1 MAIIRESI
9 HPPLEDGNK
18 YQKVKFTC
26 PVCKINKELKIP
38 KSIIKTARQLTTV
51 SIPKGLVCTHH
62 FQAFVDK
69 NFAIRGYQKV
79 DFEVA
84 YDLLHKSEQV
94 LKDDK
99 SNFHDQIIIDG
110 NCVEFKTLEVT
121 KLRKMKKENLYIK
134 EEILS
139 NHKQRNLENKTSN
152 TAQIKEGMSLEEIYH
167 EFWEFIDD
175 DNVEFRH
182 FIELDNRRK
191 KNEIKFL

>member
-9 HPPLEDGNK
+9 HPPLEDVNK
-18 YQKVKFTC
+18 YKKVKFTC
-26 PVCKINKELKIP
+26 PVCKVNKELKIP

-84 YDLLHKSEQV
+84 YDLLHKTEQV
-94 LKDDK
+94 KKDDK
-99 SNFHDQIIIDG
+99 GNFYDQIIIDG
-110 NCVEFKTLEVT
+110 NCVEFKPVDVR
-121 KLRKMKKENLYIK
+121 KLRKMRKENLYIK

-139 NHKQRNLENKTSN
+139 NSKNRNLE
-152 TAQIKEGMSLEEIYH
+152 KENDNPKITKKGMSLLDIYN
-167 EFWEFIDD
+167 EFWEYIDD
-175 DNVEFRH
+175 DNMEFKH
-182 FIELDNRRK
+182 LIESDDRRK
-191 KNEIKFL
+191 KKEISSL